1 MLAIQFYT
9 KLVYNLSSSSDL
21 DDLRESI
28 SKQTNVSFKLTKDV
42 FSKKVKGDRNMA
54 FSPLT
59 IQIFLGLIAA
69 GSKGPT
75 QDQLLRFL
83 KPNSINE
90 LNSLYAHVL
99 SSTFVDGSP
108 NGEVLHK
115 SFIEIN
121 EEGTEASAVTFGGY
135 QMMCCTIE
143 QEIYFVADHP
153 FLFCIRD
160 ESTGVVLFIRI
171 LLNP

>member
-1 MLAIQFYT
+1 MPFC
-9 KLVYNLSSSSDL
+9 
-21 DDLRESI
+21 
-28 SKQTNVSFKLTKDV
+28 
-42 FSKKVKGDRNMA
+42 
-54 FSPLT
+54 
-59 IQIFLGLIAA
+59 A
-69 GSKGPT
+69 GSPT
-75 QDQLLRFL
+75 DD
-83 KPNSINE
+83 SSE
-90 LNSLYAHVL
+90 L
-99 SSTFVDGSP
+99 FVS
-108 NGEVLHK
+108 EVLHK

-160 ESTGVVLFIRI
+160 ESTGVVLFIGT